1 MKKNLYRIIFWGLI
15 MALCIAAG
23 VLGVIRKNAG
33 YSESK
38 AEIDYIVKAFNASS
52 AVQIYYRSGVIITA
66 DTDGKDLVVN
76 YDGGDKVTYK
86 FKYYNGY
93 LQTTINQSD
102 AFAIVMLKVIA
113 ESINEYYGDKTQS
126 IGSVFE
132 DNSKLLLYTF
142 DNGMEFSPSE
152 GNYIVKLRLGK
163 PINLMTTALPIGDE
177 ENNIDNNEDNPD
189 NTIIDSPVESDEPT
203 NVEGII
209 DNTN

>member
-66 DTDGKDLVVN
+66 DIDGKDLVVN

-86 FKYYNGY
+86 FKYYSGY

-163 PINLMTTALPIGDE
+163 PINLMTTALPIDDE

-189 NTIIDSPVESDEPT
+189 NTIIDVPVESDEPT
-203 NVEGII
+203 SVEDII